1 MGYWGYFV
9 VGRAERPLAEL
20 EALSGAADM
29 TLRQSAP
36 EGWQVWEFAGGD
48 GDVGNMN
55 DLAGQ
60 TGAPALFGYVMDSDC
75 VVVEAAAPES
85 GAWTTCLARTAMAG
99 YLGAERD
106 GLTLEDYFLE
116 PRDAAERAV
125 AWAAEAGRVARAGEL
140 TEVLSDDPAA
150 AADGPCDT
158 DGDAERDA
166 DRDGYREADRDGYRE
181 AGRDAGVGDGPVA
194 ETLFFRFLDRL
205 GVVPL

>member
-20 EALSGAADM
+20 DALPGAADM
-29 TLRQSAP
+29 TLRLSTP
-36 EGWQVWEFAGGD
+36 DGWQVWEFPGGD

-85 GAWTTCLARTAMAG
+85 GAWTTCLARSAMAG
-99 YLGAERD
+99 YLGAEKE

-125 AWAAEAGRVARAGEL
+125 AWAAEAGRTASAGEL
-140 TEVLSDDPAA
+140 AEVLSADPGLG
-150 AADGPCDT
+150 DGAGPWPGT
-158 DGDAERDA
+158 DAGSDP
-166 DRDGYREADRDGYRE
+166 EAVAE
-181 AGRDAGVGDGPVA
+181 AGSGPDGVAEAGPVA
-194 ETLFFRFLDRL
+194 ENLFFRFLDRL

>member
-20 EALSGAADM
+20 DALSGAADM
-29 TLRQSAP
+29 TLRRSAP
-36 EGWQVWEFAGGD
+36 DGWQVWEFPGGD

-85 GAWTTCLARTAMAG
+85 GAWTTCLARSAMAG
-99 YLGAERD
+99 YLGAEKE

-125 AWAAEAGRVARAGEL
+125 AWAAEAGHTASAGEL
-140 TEVLSDDPAA
+140 TEVLSADPESGPGPGSATG
-150 AADGPCDT
+150 ADSD
-158 DGDAERDA
+158 
-166 DRDGYREADRDGYRE
+166 
-181 AGRDAGVGDGPVA
+181 PVA
-194 ETLFFRFLDRL
+194 EKLFFRFLDRL

>member
-20 EALSGAADM
+20 EALSGAGDM

-36 EGWQVWEFAGGD
+36 DGWQVWEFPGGD

-125 AWAAEAGRVARAGEL
+125 AWAAEAGCAASPAELAG
-140 TEVLSDDPAA
+140 VLADDPAA
-150 AADGPCDT
+150 EP
-158 DGDAERDA
+158 
-166 DRDGYREADRDGYRE
+166 
-181 AGRDAGVGDGPVA
+181 DAGGDGVLASGPVA
-194 ETLFFRFLDRL
+194 ENLFFRFLDRL

>member
-20 EALSGAADM
+20 EALAGAADM
-29 TLRQSAP
+29 TLRRSAP
-36 EGWQVWEFAGGD
+36 GGWQVWEFPGGD

-55 DLAGQ
+55 ELAGQ
-60 TGAPALFGYVMDSDC
+60 TGSPALFGYVMDSDC
-75 VVVEAAAPES
+75 VVLEAAAPDS

-125 AWAAEAGRVARAGEL
+125 AWAAEAGCAASAGEL
-140 TEVLSDDPAA
+140 TEVLSDDPG
-150 AADGPCDT
+150 ADG
-158 DGDAERDA
+158 DGD
-166 DRDGYREADRDGYRE
+166 
-181 AGRDAGVGDGPVA
+181 GDGDGGEGSGRGDGSGFGSCPVA
-194 ETLFFRFLDRL
+194 ENLFFRFLDRL